1 MLIFSIFASKY
12 FSKSY
17 LIFKNHTPH
26 YTFKYQAYPLYLV
39 MRMKGKL
46 VLGIIAIL
54 AILGIAVISGM
65 HVHTGAA
72 LLDDQSNAQTQDG
85 HAPDLDYDFV
95 MIYHAQLL
103 DGHAPEL
110 DYDFV

>member
-54 AILGIAVISGM
+54 AIFGIAVISGM

-72 LLDDQSNAQTQDG
+72 LLDDQSNAQPQDDG
-85 HAPDLDYDFV
+85 PPLDYDYI
-95 MIYHAQLL
+95 MIYHVQLL
-103 DGHAPEL
+103 DDGPPL
-110 DYDFV
+110 DYDYI

>member
-1 MLIFSIFASKY
+1 MSMLIFSIFASKY

-54 AILGIAVISGM
+54 AIFGIAVISGM

-72 LLDDQSNAQTQDG
+72 LLDDQPNAQPQDDG
-85 HAPDLDYDFV
+85 PPLDYDFV
-95 MIYHAQLL
+95 VIYHAQLL
-103 DGHAPEL
+103 DDGPPL
-110 DYDFV
+110 DYDYI